1 MPPNQDPVLP
11 TATCSGDF
19 ETPIEQRPLLTEDQV
34 RPLEAMFK
42 ILANR
47 TRLRLLHT
55 LVREPAL
62 CVSDIAQRIGM
73 KPQAV
78 SNQLQRLSDQGILA
92 ARRNG
97 NQVHYSIVDCCVT
110 PLLTYGLCLASDAGT
125 FREIEDADRSLSSST
140 IQEQP

>member
-1 MPPNQDPVLP
+1 MPPNEDPIFP
-11 TATCSGDF
+11 TATCSGGF
-19 ETPIEQRPLLTEDQV
+19 EVPIEERSLLTEEQV

-42 ILANR
+42 VLANR

-55 LVREPAL
+55 LIREPAL
-62 CVSDIAQRIGM
+62 CVSDIAERIGM

-78 SNQLQRLSDQGILA
+78 SNQLQRLSDRGILA

-110 PLLTYGLCLASDAGT
+110 PLLTYGLCLAQDSGTLSPEKESD
-125 FREIEDADRSLSSST
+125 RV
-140 IQEQP
+140 